1 MMMHIDA
8 RNRSSS
14 TALERVYDEMTVQ
27 RDELQ
32 SHDDDEQSLLDLLD
46 SVKWSSNGSSQ
57 ISHFISTFTMCLS
70 LTTLNNKITTQKAFH
85 IIHSF

>member
-1 MMMHIDA
+1 LLKEEAHSKMMMHIDA

-32 SHDDDEQSLLDLLD
+32 SHDDDDDDEQSLLDLLD
-46 SVKWSSNGSSQ
+46 SVK
-57 ISHFISTFTMCLS
+57 
-70 LTTLNNKITTQKAFH
+70 
-85 IIHSF
+85 

>member
-1 MMMHIDA
+1 MLKEDTHSKMMHIDA

-27 RDELQ
+27 GDELQ

-46 SVKWSSNGSSQ
+46 SVK
-57 ISHFISTFTMCLS
+57 
-70 LTTLNNKITTQKAFH
+70 
-85 IIHSF
+85 

>member
-1 MMMHIDA
+1 MHITFSSCWILHSRNPILLKEETHSKKMMHIDA

-32 SHDDDEQSLLDLLD
+32 SHDDDDDEQSLLDLLD
-46 SVKWSSNGSSQ
+46 SVK
-57 ISHFISTFTMCLS
+57 
-70 LTTLNNKITTQKAFH
+70 
-85 IIHSF
+85 

>member
-1 MMMHIDA
+1 MLKEETHSKKMMHIDA

-32 SHDDDEQSLLDLLD
+32 SHDDDDDEQSLLDLLD
-46 SVKWSSNGSSQ
+46 SVK
-57 ISHFISTFTMCLS
+57 
-70 LTTLNNKITTQKAFH
+70 
-85 IIHSF
+85 

>member
-1 MMMHIDA
+1 LLKEDTHSKKMMHIDA
-8 RNRSSS
+8 RNRCSS

-46 SVKWSSNGSSQ
+46 SVK
-57 ISHFISTFTMCLS
+57 
-70 LTTLNNKITTQKAFH
+70 
-85 IIHSF
+85 

>member
-27 RDELQ
+27 QEELQ
-32 SHDDDEQSLLDLLD
+32 SHDDEQSLLDLLD
-46 SVKWSSNGSSQ
+46 SVK
-57 ISHFISTFTMCLS
+57 
-70 LTTLNNKITTQKAFH
+70 
-85 IIHSF
+85 